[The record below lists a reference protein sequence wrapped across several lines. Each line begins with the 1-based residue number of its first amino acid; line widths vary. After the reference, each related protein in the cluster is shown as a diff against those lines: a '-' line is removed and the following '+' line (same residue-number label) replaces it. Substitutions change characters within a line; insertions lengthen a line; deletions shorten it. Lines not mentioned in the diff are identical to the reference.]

1 MFGEGK
7 ERGGKT
13 KFGQVRHNS
22 VEGVDMVLATGDIPE
37 AGKWNNT
44 DLKDMIQWFKRE
56 SNEAMSK
63 NKDGL
68 LVCYCEICTRVVT
81 EVTYL
86 EEEEAIAAGN
96 CNGNAAI
103 HVDVD
108 PVGGVV
114 VAATAGPVGG
124 ALNKLALQ
132 LEHLLLVLVLVPIG
146 PLIGCLPPELPIHPQ
161 LQLQLEHLLMLLL
174 GTLLGRLQL
183 VLLIC
188 PSQPKGN
195 PNILL
200 LQLLAYLMLHM
211 PTPKNHAQSPV
222 LSLPLRSLQLGPLM
236 LLLLLSPPPPKQPHP
251 LLPQL
256 PSQLAMKMVLM
267 TTGTWPQLALG
278 LSAMLLLLVM
288 MASMLTI
295 TDCK

>member
-37 AGKWNNT
+37 AVKWNNT
-44 DLKDMIQWFKRE
+44 DLNDMIQWFKRD

-68 LVCYCEICTRVVT
+68 LVCYCEICTHVVT

-86 EEEEAIAAGN
+86 EEEAIAAGN
-96 CNGNAAI
+96 GNGNAAI

-108 PVGGVV
+108 PVDIGV
-114 VAATAGPVGG
+114 VAATVGPVGG
-124 ALNKLALQ
+124 ALNKLTLQ
-132 LEHLLLVLVLVPIG
+132 LEHLILLLVPLG
-146 PLIGCLPPELPIHPQ
+146 PLIGCLPPELPIQPQ
-161 LQLQLEHLLMLLL
+161 LQVQLEQLLMLLI

-211 PTPKNHAQSPV
+211 PAPKTHPQSPV
-222 LSLPLRSLQLGPLM
+222 LSLSLLSLQLVPLM
-236 LLLLLSPPPPKQPHP
+236 LMLLMSPPPPKQPHP

-256 PSQLAMKMVLM
+256 PSQLVMKMVLM
-267 TTGTWPQLALG
+267 TTGTWPQLA
-278 LSAMLLLLVM
+278 
-288 MASMLTI
+288 
-295 TDCK
+295 